1 MQEQQQ
7 GQSLNVW
14 QRIHAAIQLNKMLN
28 RARGTRSTAF
38 QTEDAMVKIF
48 EHLNVSAPAI
58 ETFKERLEKRR
69 QAISLTYIGDTYI
82 MGGILFYCGI
92 LLPVLVSLG
101 TSDSSTR
108 LAWIAFAVSLPCTV
122 GFFLVRFLK
131 KKNNISNY
139 GVIHGGL
146 AALAQI
152 GIVARQQVSS
162 SMSGMLLDGYFF
174 SQHS

>member
-1 MQEQQQ
+1 
-7 GQSLNVW
+7 
-14 QRIHAAIQLNKMLN
+14 
-28 RARGTRSTAF
+28 
-38 QTEDAMVKIF
+38 MVKIF
-48 EHLNVSAPAI
+48 EHVNVSAPAI

-139 GVIHGGL
+139 GVMRRRSGSPCSNRHSCSNSRSLLPCLECCWMDI
-146 AALAQI
+146 
-152 GIVARQQVSS
+152 SS
-162 SMSGMLLDGYFF
+162 LSTHDLHRVWILPSWYLFRAFL
-174 SQHS
+174 QHSHGCFQRDQ